1 MHLQAPKP
9 GAHLAPVASV
19 DHGNSLLAGERVDVD
34 LVGVAAAMALL
45 FRLRQLR
52 QQHVVA
58 LLQRRRRY
66 VQISLFNESAMHTTA
81 YVAPET
87 KVETKQH
94 VIYLVAMETQTATV
108 IKSIITDRSKV

>member
-1 MHLQAPKP
+1 MHLQAPKA

-58 LLQRRRRY
+58 LLQKRRRY
-66 VQISLFNESAMHTTA
+66 VQTSLFNESAMHTTV

-87 KVETKQH
+87 KVETKH

-108 IKSIITDRSKV
+108 IKSIITDRSKD